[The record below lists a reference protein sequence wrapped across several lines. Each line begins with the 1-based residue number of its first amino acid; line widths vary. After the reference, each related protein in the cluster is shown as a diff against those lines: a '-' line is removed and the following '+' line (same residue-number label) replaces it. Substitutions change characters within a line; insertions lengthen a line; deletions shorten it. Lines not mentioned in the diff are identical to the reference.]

1 MKKLFSLMLLSV
13 FLMGVAQADWD
24 YELEAK
30 EAAQRKA
37 EQQKAAQEKAKADA
51 MKQQAMDK
59 ANAGMRAEDQKSV
72 AAMRK
77 ALGKS
82 AQGKSD
88 TEVKQMYQAKAM
100 SDFKNLQA
108 KEAAARPTTDVQM
121 KKMYGKDTQELMN
134 MSEEE
139 LDKFSKD
146 MEKKYGQ

>member
-13 FLMGVAQADWD
+13 FLMGTAHADWD

-37 EQQKAAQEKAKADA
+37 EQQKADQEKAKADA

-59 ANAGMRAEDQKSV
+59 ANADMKREDQKSV

-77 ALGKS
+77 SLGKS
-82 AQGKSD
+82 ANGKSD
-88 TEVKQMYQAKAM
+88 AEVKKMYQAKAM
-100 SDFKNLQA
+100 AEFKEGQA
-108 KEAAARPTTDVQM
+108 KEVASRPMKDAQM